1 MQPTHGG
8 RLSGDL
14 FEECAGWI
22 WEQLQEQGYFLSGE
36 LIELILVLERDM
48 GIHAR
53 PVNEISPTIF
63 AELERRGIVSV
74 PAPISE
80 IHVSE
85 VLYWEDE
92 FLGMAQIPRA
102 ES

>member
-8 RLSGDL
+8 RLSGDI

-36 LIELILVLERDM
+36 LIELLLVLEREM
-48 GIHAR
+48 GIHTR
-53 PVNEISPTIF
+53 DTVEIAPALF
-63 AELERRGIVSV
+63 DELVRRGIVSV
-74 PAPISE
+74 PAPISQT
-80 IHVSE
+80 HVAE
-85 VLYWEDE
+85 VLFWEDE
-92 FLGMAQIPRA
+92 FLSMARISRA

>member
-1 MQPTHGG
+1 MQPNHGG

-36 LIELILVLERDM
+36 LIELILFLERDM
-48 GIHAR
+48 GIHAKAT
-53 PVNEISPTIF
+53 PEIAPAIF
-63 AELERRGIVSV
+63 SELERRGIVSV

-80 IHVSE
+80 THVTE

-92 FLGMAQIPRA
+92 FLSMAQIPRS